1 MDANAY
7 ALNVTPAAKSLGL
20 LLRQAVWMGPGE
32 APPHPMAAA
41 PSVADVVTPEA
52 PSPPPAALPKAP
64 PDDADLPAE
73 APAAAEAA
81 AKEEASAPVRP
92 PARPSMARAEAVVE
106 ARGNEATIAIGP
118 RRYRV
123 RGLDRAGGTP
133 GGETLK
139 ITLMAA
145 SETAFHVDTLDLY
158 SAKARAHFVEA
169 AAAELGAPPA
179 TLKADIGQ
187 ILLELEAVL
196 EARATAAAQPAPVA
210 ETAMTPEERDAA
222 LEFLRAPDLLDRITS
237 DFSAC
242 GLVGEETNKLV
253 AYLAAVSRKLSAPL
267 AVLVQSSSAAGKS
280 SLMDAVLGFVPEAE
294 RVRYSAITGQA
305 LFYMGQGDLKHR
317 VLAICE
323 EEGASRAA
331 YALKLLQ
338 SDGSLTIASTGKDA
352 ATGALVT
359 QDYRVEG
366 PVMLFL
372 TTTAIELDEEL
383 LNRCLV
389 LCVDEGRAQT
399 EAIHRLQRRRRTL
412 DGLLAREARAARI
425 KLHQNAQALLRP
437 LAVVNPYADRL
448 TFLSDRTRARRDHE
462 KYLTLIDTI
471 ALLHQHQRPVR
482 QATREQGGGDLAYVE
497 VTIADIAA
505 ANRLAHEVLGRSL
518 DAVPPQSRRLLAL
531 IAAWIVGRAKA
542 EAVRPGEVR
551 FTRRELREKIGWGDT
566 QLKLHLA
573 RLVELEHLLV
583 HRAERGQG
591 FVYELLYDGPLGEA
605 AGAAPHL
612 SGLIDPAS
620 LLPPRDYDARRSGA
634 NADRSGP
641 DADRPPLGRGAV
653 GVWPGPGRSEAAA
666 KDEDAVG
673 DFAES
678 ADPAGKPLFPP
689 AARLNGSHV
698 SHPVLA
704 APFVGGVA

>member
-1 MDANAY
+1 
-7 ALNVTPAAKSLGL
+7 
-20 LLRQAVWMGPGE
+20 
-32 APPHPMAAA
+32 
-41 PSVADVVTPEA
+41 
-52 PSPPPAALPKAP
+52 
-64 PDDADLPAE
+64 
-73 APAAAEAA
+73 
-81 AKEEASAPVRP
+81 
-92 PARPSMARAEAVVE
+92 
-106 ARGNEATIAIGP
+106 
-118 RRYRV
+118 
-123 RGLDRAGGTP
+123 
-133 GGETLK
+133 
-139 ITLMAA
+139 
-145 SETAFHVDTLDLY
+145 
-158 SAKARAHFVEA
+158 
-169 AAAELGAPPA
+169 
-179 TLKADIGQ
+179 
-187 ILLELEAVL
+187 
-196 EARATAAAQPAPVA
+196 
-210 ETAMTPEERDAA
+210 
-222 LEFLRAPDLLDRITS
+222 
-237 DFSAC
+237 
-242 GLVGEETNKLV
+242 
-253 AYLAAVSRKLSAPL
+253 
-267 AVLVQSSSAAGKS
+267 
-280 SLMDAVLGFVPEAE
+280 
-294 RVRYSAITGQA
+294 
-305 LFYMGQGDLKHR
+305 
-317 VLAICE
+317 
-323 EEGASRAA
+323 
-331 YALKLLQ
+331 
-338 SDGSLTIASTGKDA
+338 
-352 ATGALVT
+352 
-359 QDYRVEG
+359 
-366 PVMLFL
+366 
-372 TTTAIELDEEL
+372 
-383 LNRCLV
+383 V

-653 GVWPGPGRSEAAA
+653 GVWPGPGRNQPTRRENRCSPRPR
-666 KDEDAVG
+666 G
-673 DFAES
+673 
-678 ADPAGKPLFPP
+678 
-689 AARLNGSHV
+689 
-698 SHPVLA
+698 
-704 APFVGGVA
+704 